1 MTETI
6 DALSRTGGILRAGV
20 MGWPVSH
27 SLSPRLH
34 GHWLSR
40 YRINGS
46 YDAIAVEPEGLAE
59 ALSRLPKNGFRGV
72 NLTVPHKETAL
83 AMVDKIDDTAQR
95 IGAINTIVVE
105 DDGALAGS
113 NTDAFGFIENLR
125 DRVAGQ
131 VAAGWSDRPATV
143 LGAGGAA
150 RAVCIALLDCGVRDI
165 RLVNRTAERAVSLA
179 EQLPGLKQC
188 ATIIP
193 WNDRADALAGAGL
206 LVNTTLLGMTGQEP
220 LELDLANLP
229 ADATVNDIV
238 YAPLETDLLAQARRR
253 GNQIVDGLGMLLH
266 QARPGFRAW
275 FGVDPAVDDELR
287 QAVLAGM

>member
-1 MTETI
+1 MS
-6 DALSRTGGILRAGV
+6 DILRAGV

-34 GHWLSR
+34 GHWLAR
-40 YRINGS
+40 YEIDGS
-46 YDAIAVEPEGLAE
+46 YDAIAVEPEGLAD
-59 ALSRLPKNGFRGV
+59 ALSRLSKNGFQGV
-72 NLTVPHKETAL
+72 NLTVPHKEAAL
-83 AMVDKIDDTAQR
+83 ALVDKIDDTAQR

-125 DRVAGQ
+125 DHVAGQ
-131 VAAGWSDRPATV
+131 VATGWSGRPATV

-150 RAVCIALLDCGVRDI
+150 RAVCTALLDSGVGDI

-188 ATIIP
+188 ATIVA
-193 WNDRADALAGAGL
+193 WNDRTDALAGAGL
-206 LVNTTLLGMTGQEP
+206 LVNTTVLGMTGQEP
-220 LELDLANLP
+220 LELDLADLP
-229 ADATVNDIV
+229 VDATVNDIV
-238 YAPLETDLLAQARRR
+238 YAPLETDLLVQARQR
-253 GNQIVDGLGMLLH
+253 GNHVVDGLGMLLH

-275 FGVDPAVDDELR
+275 FGVDPAVDDKLR

>member
-1 MTETI
+1 
-6 DALSRTGGILRAGV
+6 

-34 GHWLSR
+34 GRWLAR
-40 YRINGS
+40 YEIDGS
-46 YDAIAVEPEGLAE
+46 YDAIAVGPEGLAE
-59 ALSRLPKNGFRGV
+59 ALSKLLENGFQGV

-83 AMVDKIDDTAQR
+83 ALVDSIDVTAQQ
-95 IGAINTIVVE
+95 IGAINTIVVGQ
-105 DDGALAGS
+105 DGTLAGS
-113 NTDAFGFIENLR
+113 NTDGFGFIENLR
-125 DRVAGQ
+125 DHVADK
-131 VAAGWSDRPATV
+131 VATGWSGRPVTI

-150 RAVCIALLDCGVRDI
+150 RAVCTALLNCGVGDI

-179 EQLPGLKQC
+179 EQLPRLKQY

-193 WNDRADALAGAGL
+193 WNDRAEALAGAGL
-206 LVNTTLLGMTGQEP
+206 LVNTTVLGMIGQAP
-220 LELDLANLP
+220 LELDLINLP

-238 YAPLETDLLAQARRR
+238 YAPLETNLLAQARQR
-253 GNQIVDGLGMLLH
+253 GNHVVDGLGMLLH

-275 FGVDPAVDDELR
+275 FGVDPVVDEKLR